1 MVVLSC
7 RGAALQFVIYIQEM
21 AAATSDAMLMKHWEC
36 ELVHA
41 QAMLSQLQR
50 KRNGG
55 YGQFWECPW
64 PLLAAT
70 HVLGMPLI
78 LDAAMMGADTTSG
91 R

>member
-41 QAMLSQLQR
+41 EAMLSQLQR

-55 YGQFWECPW
+55 YGQFWECGW
-64 PLLAAT
+64 RWSTLKKERVGAT
-70 HVLGMPLI
+70 PSVQHKQF
-78 LDAAMMGADTTSG
+78 TW
-91 R
+91 